1 MISLAAPLFFYTEN
15 PMKLI
20 KCIFRAEKL
29 KEVVTNL
36 ESAVRGMT
44 VSDVRGH
51 GHQRGHSVVYR
62 GLEYATPLLPKIM
75 VEIAVDDNRVED
87 TVKLIIETARTG
99 EIGDGRIFVQPLEAN
114 YHIRTGFME
123 ID

>member
-1 MISLAAPLFFYTEN
+1 VRLFSFTLK

-29 KEVVTNL
+29 NEVVAKL

-44 VSDVRGH
+44 VSEVRGH
-51 GHQRGHSVVYR
+51 GHQRGHPLVYR
-62 GLEYATPLLPKIM
+62 GLEYETPLLPKIM
-75 VEIAVDDNRVED
+75 VEIAVDDNRVDD
-87 TVKLIIETARTG
+87 TIKIIIETARTG
-99 EIGDGRIFVQPLEAN
+99 AIGDGRIFVHSIEAN